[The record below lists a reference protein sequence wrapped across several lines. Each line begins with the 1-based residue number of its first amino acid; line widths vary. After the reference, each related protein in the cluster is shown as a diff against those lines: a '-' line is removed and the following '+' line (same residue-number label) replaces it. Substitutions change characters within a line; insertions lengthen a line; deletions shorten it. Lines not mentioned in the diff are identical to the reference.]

1 MKDTARSA
9 LIIHPYDSPDK
20 TPRRCQMKEI
30 AIVVATLLLPALLHA
45 AEIKG
50 TVLKYDQDENR
61 LVLKTERGE
70 ETYETTK
77 ETKGRENLKVGSNVT
92 VIFTEK
98 DGDPKVIEIS
108 RN

>member
-1 MKDTARSA
+1 MKKIAIAVVA
-9 LIIHPYDSPDK
+9 LI
-20 TPRRCQMKEI
+20 
-30 AIVVATLLLPALLHA
+30 LPALLHA

-50 TVLKYDQDENR
+50 TVLKFNQDENR

-92 VIFTEK
+92 IVFTEK
-98 DGDPKVIEIS
+98 DGDPKVIEVT